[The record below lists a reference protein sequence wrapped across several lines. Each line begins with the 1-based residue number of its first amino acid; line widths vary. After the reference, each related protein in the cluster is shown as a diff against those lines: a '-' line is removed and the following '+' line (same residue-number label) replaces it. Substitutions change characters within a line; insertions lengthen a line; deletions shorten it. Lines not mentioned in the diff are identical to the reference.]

1 MIIKNNKLM
10 KKIFTTIA
18 MAVVAVAAQAQIVFL
33 DPEGKEYTDGQTM
46 TINSTIDPDWG
57 DVVLEA
63 PDLKNTSTSGANVYL
78 NVDIKTLPANTAVQ
92 ECFATNCYF
101 FDLEGA
107 HDTQSVFI
115 AAGATRSTA
124 TEWQCYNF
132 ETDDY
137 SYGVCTVVLTAYVNG
152 EKSCAVTVNYV
163 NADPAGISTVEKNAT
178 VVNQY
183 DVQGRMV
190 ANHKGLII
198 KKMSDGTVRKE
209 LVK

>member
-1 MIIKNNKLM
+1 M
-10 KKIFTTIA
+10 KKIFTIIA

-46 TINSTIDPDWG
+46 TINSTIDPEWDE
-57 DVVLEA
+57 VILEA
-63 PDLKNTSTSGANVYL
+63 PDLKNTSTSGATVYL
-78 NVDIKTLPANTAVQ
+78 NVDIKTLPENTAVQ

-101 FDLEGA
+101 FDLEGE
-107 HDTQSVFI
+107 HNTQSVFI

-152 EKSCAVTVNYV
+152 AKSTSVTVNYV
-163 NADPAGISTVEKNAT
+163 HADPAGINTVENNTT
-178 VVNQY
+178 VVKQY
-183 DVQGRMV
+183 DALGREV
-190 ANHKGLII
+190 SNAKGLVI
-198 KKMSDGTVRKE
+198 KKMSDGSVRKT

>member
-1 MIIKNNKLM
+1 M
-10 KKIFTTIA
+10 KKIFTIIA

-115 AAGATRSTA
+115 GGGVTRSTA
-124 TEWQCYNF
+124 TEWQCYDS
-132 ETDDY
+132 EIDDFV
-137 SYGVCTVVLTAYVNG
+137 YGVCTVVLTAYVNG
-152 EKSCAVTVNYV
+152 AKSTSVTVNYV
-163 NADPAGISTVEKNAT
+163 HADPAGISTVEKNAT